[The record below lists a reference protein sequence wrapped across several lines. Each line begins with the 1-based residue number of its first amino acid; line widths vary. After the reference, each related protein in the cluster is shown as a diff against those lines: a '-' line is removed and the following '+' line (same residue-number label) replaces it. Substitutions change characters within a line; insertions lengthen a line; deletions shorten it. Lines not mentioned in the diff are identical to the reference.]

1 MNYPP
6 ISILIPCRNEEL
18 FISGC
23 VTSLLN
29 QDYPSEKVEILIVDG
44 NSTDGSLRIIDKIV
58 KKNLNVHLIAN
69 PGKIFPVAVNIGI
82 NVAKGDYIFIA
93 GAHAKYPS
101 NYISE
106 CINYSLKYDAD
117 NIGGIIE
124 TVPLHDNFMGRLIT
138 TVLSSPFGVGNSK
151 FRTGSSEIIETD
163 TVFGGCYK
171 SIVFRKYGMFNEN
184 LVSTSD
190 YEFNRRIKKAGARI
204 LLVPE
209 IKVTYYTRTALIEFL
224 KNNIRNGFWAIY
236 PLLLTDHFPVS
247 LRHLI
252 PLIFTL
258 SLISTIC
265 LGFISKYFIYLFL
278 AIIILYLIVC
288 LFFSVK
294 AVGKKVVYVLALP
307 TLFISLHLTYGIGSI
322 WGVVNVIHKR
332 FFKHL
337 KS

>member
-1 MNYPP
+1 MNYPL

-44 NSTDGSLRIIDKIV
+44 LSTDGSLRLLKEIV
-58 KKNLNVHLIAN
+58 EKNVNVLLIEN
-69 PGKIFPVAVNIGI
+69 PGKIFPVAVNLGI
-82 NVAKGDYIFIA
+82 SRAKGDYIFIA
-93 GAHAKYPS
+93 GAHAIYPS

-106 CINYSLKYDAD
+106 CIKYSLKYDAD

-124 TVPLHDNFMGRLIT
+124 TVPLKDNFLGRLIT

-151 FRTGSSEIIETD
+151 FRTGSTEIIETD

-171 SIVFRKYGMFNEN
+171 SNVFSKYGMFNEN

-209 IKVTYYTRTALIEFL
+209 VNATYYTRSNLAGFL

-236 PLLLTDHFPVS
+236 PILFTDHFPVS
-247 LRHLI
+247 FRHLV

-258 SLISTIC
+258 SLIATIC
-265 LGFISKYFIYLFL
+265 LGLISEYFIYLFFT
-278 AIIILYLIVC
+278 IIILYLIVS
-288 LFFSVK
+288 LFYSVK
-294 AVGKKVVYVLALP
+294 AAKDKVGSVFALP
-307 TLFISLHLTYGIGSI
+307 VLFISLHLTYGIGSL
-322 WGVVNVIHKR
+322 WGVINVIYKK
-332 FFKHL
+332 FSDSL
-337 KS
+337 KP